1 MLFVDVLCCLSQFTK
16 TNVIVER
23 LKFIGIMATCELRGA
38 LKYRDGQTKAF
49 TVKTEKNLTSMIIGI
64 KKLNA
69 DISGVLTD
77 LVLKERGNNKGDI
90 QVDGKTGTYYLQLV
104 LTLADG

>member
-1 MLFVDVLCCLSQFTK
+1 
-16 TNVIVER
+16 
-23 LKFIGIMATCELRGA
+23 
-38 LKYRDGQTKAF
+38 
-49 TVKTEKNLTSMIIGI
+49 MIIGI